1 MLSALL
7 ALALSSL
14 GFSASGCARSE
25 TSDTAVEADAVHD
38 GATSAEPVAPKPAP
52 PKKAEPIPKMERL
65 RSPSRALEVEQLLAL
80 GYVDGTYDPH
90 SERRDVLVYDKKRA
104 QDGYNFYSSRRAT
117 GARLIDMDGR
127 TVHQWKA
134 KERGQ
139 WQHSE
144 LLPNGDVLVIV
155 KDYRLSRYDKDSK
168 LIWSVRGRFH
178 HDLYVYDDEIYALSR
193 RGQVIDYIHPRWPTL
208 NDLIQVYSLDGELK
222 REISVLDVLHRSP
235 YSFLEPS
242 IKHKR
247 FRKGAELDVLHTNH
261 VEVFNGDL
269 ANRHPIYAR
278 GNLLVSMRN
287 INSIAIVDGQTLE
300 ILWLWGPSNLTFQHH
315 PKLLDNGHIL
325 LFDNG
330 LKRSRV
336 IEVDPVTARVAWEYA
351 PKKDFFSLTR
361 GSVQRL
367 ANGNTLITESDTG
380 YVFEVT
386 PRRKVVWQF
395 ANPVVS
401 KKGEREAIW
410 RMTRLDPKSLTFL
423 P

>member
-7 ALALSSL
+7 ALAMSSL

-144 LLPNGDVLVIV
+144 LLPSGDALVIV
-155 KDYRLSRYDKDSK
+155 KDHRLSRYDKDSK

-178 HDLYVYDDEIYALSR
+178 
-193 RGQVIDYIHPRWPTL
+193 
-208 NDLIQVYSLDGELK
+208 
-222 REISVLDVLHRSP
+222 
-235 YSFLEPS
+235 
-242 IKHKR
+242 
-247 FRKGAELDVLHTNH
+247 
-261 VEVFNGDL
+261 
-269 ANRHPIYAR
+269 
-278 GNLLVSMRN
+278 
-287 INSIAIVDGQTLE
+287 
-300 ILWLWGPSNLTFQHH
+300 
-315 PKLLDNGHIL
+315 
-325 LFDNG
+325 
-330 LKRSRV
+330 
-336 IEVDPVTARVAWEYA
+336 A

-401 KKGEREAIW
+401 QKGEREAIW
-410 RMTRLDPKSLTFL
+410 RMTRFEPKSLTFL